1 MCDSEHECLQKF
13 KKKMRFCKKYTSKN
27 MRVNV
32 VETTG
37 HINYFKN
44 FNANLECLQN
54 EKKARNHP
62 PSNWL

>member
-1 MCDSEHECLQKF
+1 
-13 KKKMRFCKKYTSKN
+13 